1 MLSLNFILFFFC
13 KVLTNVPHG
22 CKGRL
27 CCCLFYIATA
37 VVSVQWQYTSSS
49 LELSFSEFP
58 PHLQLICCT
67 PVITGVALVQAT
79 LGILAISRLE
89 VLCAFPQQFLVNLYP
104 YITLTSQK
112 PTEGSFLAN
121 SCHFLNIKSLQKWIR
136 FRACTLLP
144 GSMEWMIDWIAFE
157 AISSCWIHIFILTI
171 LTNCSTI

>member
-1 MLSLNFILFFFC
+1 M
-13 KVLTNVPHG
+13 LTNVPHG